1 MGVHFSPDGRFLAC
15 TVACRAPLPAAVG
28 VAGTLLPEADGDVP
42 SQAEID
48 AALAAALGSNAG
60 VSLHAAEPLTPS
72 AAMRTSGAAS
82 HLLERSSAAGAPAAA
97 AAAAAAVEAAAA
109 AAAAAVEAAA
119 AAAAAAAMQPRPERV
134 VFEVR
139 VFSIDGPTFGQV
151 VGAKR

>member
-109 AAAAAVEAAA
+109 AAAAA
-119 AAAAAAAMQPRPERV
+119 AMQPRPERV